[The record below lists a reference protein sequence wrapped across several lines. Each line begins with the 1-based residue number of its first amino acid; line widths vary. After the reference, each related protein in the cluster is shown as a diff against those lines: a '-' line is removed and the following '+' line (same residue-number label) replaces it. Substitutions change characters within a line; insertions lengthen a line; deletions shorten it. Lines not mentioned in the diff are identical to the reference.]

1 MIQFTCAS
9 CGKRVRAKDELAGR
23 MAKCPGC
30 GQPIRI
36 PADNL
41 PSPPGRGAGGEG
53 AIPLDD
59 AEPVDH
65 VIPPSEE
72 HVTVHRPPERLER
85 GHRYLIC
92 DKTQLAAT
100 WENDGNGWM
109 LKTNTGL
116 IPARRNRDKL
126 PQQGEFQLVELKI
139 DLTPEGKR
147 LAGLACYQL
156 ATRWALTVLDQGDDL
171 IMEKVTGPGCL
182 NRDQKNAV
190 RQVLRDNF
198 MRPVWQDAAAVLE
211 YLGNTDYHS
220 PGVEQK

>member
-1 MIQFTCAS
+1 MIQLTCVS
-9 CGKRVRAKDELAGR
+9 CGKKLRAKADWAGR

-30 GQPIRI
+30 GQPIHV
-36 PADNL
+36 PADATD
-41 PSPPGRGAGGEG
+41 SPD

-65 VIPPSEE
+65 VIPASEE
-72 HVTVHRPPERLER
+72 HVTVYRPPERLNR
-85 GHRYLIC
+85 QHRYLIC
-92 DKTQLAAT
+92 DKANLAAV
-100 WENDGNGWM
+100 WENNGNGWM

-126 PQQGEFQLVELKI
+126 PQQGEFQLVELKL

-147 LAGLACYQL
+147 LSGLACYQL
-156 ATRWALTVLDQGDDL
+156 ASRWALTVLDQGDDV

-190 RQVLRDNF
+190 RQVLKDQF

-211 YLGNTDYHS
+211 YLGNADLHS
-220 PGVEQK
+220 PGVG